1 MRHRI
6 FGKQLGRTHNQ
17 RQALIR
23 QQVRSIFTYGHILT
37 TEAKAKFIQP
47 VIEKISHQIINSAG
61 LSTNRL
67 LFTYLQDRHL
77 VKGIISAFSPV
88 FAGRLA
94 NFTKMTRIKHRQGDN
109 ALIVR
114 LEFIKSYRLGVPKI
128 EPKKVIKE
136 IKKIPKKPVK
146 KVITKTS

>member
-37 TEAKAKFIQP
+37 TETKAKFIQP

-77 VKGIISAFSPV
+77 VNKIVSVFSPV
-88 FAGRLA
+88 FTGQLA

-114 LEFIKSYRLGVPKI
+114 LEFIKPYQLEAPKT
-128 EPKKVIKE
+128 ETKKVTKE
-136 IKKIPKKPVK
+136 TKKIPKKPVK
-146 KVITKTS
+146 KVKTKTS